1 MFHKAVGGGIY
12 GQVRVVQIGF
22 TTGGDMITRM
32 IFGGLVAAVST
43 VVIAA
48 PNALADNNVCVGV
61 MNQSGCNP
69 APWNGQLMETWNTP
83 GYYGGWTNGPVACDP
98 FTRQCRGWAQP

>member
-1 MFHKAVGGGIY
+1 MNIRIIVGVLAV
-12 GQVRVVQIGF
+12 
-22 TTGGDMITRM
+22 TTGVTL
-32 IFGGLVAAVST
+32 FAPTAA
-43 VVIAA
+43 
-48 PNALADNNVCVGV
+48 ADNTVCVGV
-61 MNQSGCNP
+61 LNKSGCRP

>member
-1 MFHKAVGGGIY
+1 MVGIGTVAGAMAVAGAL
-12 GQVRVVQIGF
+12 IGS
-22 TTGGDMITRM
+22 
-32 IFGGLVAAVST
+32 GLA
-43 VVIAA
+43 AA
-48 PNALADNNVCVGV
+48 PAASADNVCVGV
-61 MNQSGCNP
+61 LNQGGCRP

>member
-1 MFHKAVGGGIY
+1 MDIRNIAGGMAVI
-12 GQVRVVQIGF
+12 VV
-22 TTGGDMITRM
+22 TML
-32 IFGGLVAAVST
+32 FGGVFAT
-43 VVIAA
+43 MFAA
-48 PNALADNNVCVGV
+48 PDAAADRTACVGV
-61 MNQSGCNP
+61 LNQSGCKP

>member
-1 MFHKAVGGGIY
+1 
-12 GQVRVVQIGF
+12 
-22 TTGGDMITRM
+22 MIARM
-32 IFGGLVAAVST
+32 ISTCLVAAASAM
-43 VVIAA
+43 VIAA
-48 PNALADNNVCVGV
+48 PNAVADNPVCVGV
-61 MNQSGCNP
+61 MTQSGCNP

>member
-1 MFHKAVGGGIY
+1 MM
-12 GQVRVVQIGF
+12 
-22 TTGGDMITRM
+22 MIRIM
-32 IFGGLVAAVST
+32 FGGVVAALLLL
-43 VVIAA
+43 AGPA
-48 PNALADNNVCVGV
+48 PDVLADNSACVGV
-61 MNQSGCNP
+61 LNQSGCKP

>member
-1 MFHKAVGGGIY
+1 MNIRIIVGVLAV
-12 GQVRVVQIGF
+12 
-22 TTGGDMITRM
+22 TTGVTL
-32 IFGGLVAAVST
+32 FATTAA
-43 VVIAA
+43 
-48 PNALADNNVCVGV
+48 ADNTVCVGV
-61 MNQSGCNP
+61 LNQSGCRP

>member
-1 MFHKAVGGGIY
+1 MIA
-12 GQVRVVQIGF
+12 RMMIGS
-22 TTGGDMITRM
+22 MVA
-32 IFGGLVAAVST
+32 VAATMVMT
-43 VVIAA
+43 A
-48 PNALADNNVCVGV
+48 PNAGADIVCVGV

>member
-1 MFHKAVGGGIY
+1 MNIRIIIGALMAAAV
-12 GQVRVVQIGF
+12 
-22 TTGGDMITRM
+22 TT
-32 IFGGLVAAVST
+32 LVAAPVA
-43 VVIAA
+43 V
-48 PNALADNNVCVGV
+48 ADRTVCVGV
-61 MNQSGCNP
+61 LNQSGCKP

>member
-1 MFHKAVGGGIY
+1 MAGI
-12 GQVRVVQIGF
+12 RS
-22 TTGGDMITRM
+22 
-32 IFGGLVAAVST
+32 VAAAVMVT
-43 VVIAA
+43 VVTVGAMIGVLSA
-48 PNALADNNVCVGV
+48 PPQASADSVCVGV
-61 MNQSGCNP
+61 LNQGGCRP

>member
-1 MFHKAVGGGIY
+1 M
-12 GQVRVVQIGF
+12 
-22 TTGGDMITRM
+22 TMIRIM
-32 IFGGLVAAVST
+32 FGGVVAALLLL
-43 VVIAA
+43 AGPA
-48 PNALADNNVCVGV
+48 PEVLADTSACVGV
-61 MNQSGCNP
+61 LNQSGCKP

>member
-1 MFHKAVGGGIY
+1 MNI
-12 GQVRVVQIGF
+12 RV
-22 TTGGDMITRM
+22 ML
-32 IFGGLVAAVST
+32 GGLVVAFSA
-43 VVIAA
+43 IAA
-48 PNALADNNVCVGV
+48 GALCAAPDALADTACVGV
-61 MNQSGCNP
+61 LNQSGCKP

>member
-1 MFHKAVGGGIY
+1 LSVPAATVRDVGRRYMG
-12 GQVRVVQIGF
+12 RMRRARIGF
-22 TTGGDMITRM
+22 TVAA
-32 IFGGLVAAVST
+32 LVAAALTAPS
-43 VVIAA
+43 AA
-48 PNALADNNVCVGV
+48 ASPVCVGV
-61 MNQSGCNP
+61 MNQSGCQP

>member
-1 MFHKAVGGGIY
+1 MSADSLRRMNIRGGIC
-12 GQVRVVQIGF
+12 
-22 TTGGDMITRM
+22 
-32 IFGGLVAAVST
+32 VAAT
-43 VVIAA
+43 AA
-48 PNALADNNVCVGV
+48 AVLCAPQAAASPVCVGV
-61 MNQSGCNP
+61 LNQSGCQP